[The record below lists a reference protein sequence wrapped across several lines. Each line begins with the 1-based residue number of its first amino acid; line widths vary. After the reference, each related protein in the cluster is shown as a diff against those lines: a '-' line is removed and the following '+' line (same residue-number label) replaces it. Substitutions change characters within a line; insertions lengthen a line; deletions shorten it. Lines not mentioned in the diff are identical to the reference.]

1 MVKIG
6 RGGVAT
12 NGIFSGANILLP
24 SDTLFKSHRG
34 GYFSLRER
42 EQFWS
47 ATNLGCDKSEY

>member
-42 EQFWS
+42 AILEC
-47 ATNLGCDKSEY
+47 NKSGMR